1 MGCGLQALDDIEKG
15 TIVIKQKTGMGFVSG
30 AGLYDKNESEK
41 EGDQDIDLLSKQ
53 IEDNTRLVAQTMF
66 PNH

>member
-30 AGLYDKNESEK
+30 AGLYD
-41 EGDQDIDLLSKQ
+41 
-53 IEDNTRLVAQTMF
+53 
-66 PNH
+66 